1 MSAVLEY
8 PLRSADQNALMW
20 AMLTDLSKQL
30 KWPVDGELQW
40 LTKDDW
46 KVIISAGLKRHQ
58 RIAKGI
64 EGGFVMLGESTSRMK
79 MKDFSDMVTLML
91 AFGANHNIIWSNP
104 EWQAYLREIGE
115 EEKAKI
121 AQAA

>member
-1 MSAVLEY
+1 VNARAEIKEEC
-8 PLRSADQNALMW
+8 PRSLPQNSRMW

-30 KWPVDGELQW
+30 KWPVDGEIQW
-40 LTKDDW
+40 LSKEDW

-79 MKDFSDMVTLML
+79 MKDFADMVTLMF
-91 AFGANHNIIWSNP
+91 AFGANHGIRWTDP
-104 EWQAYLREIGE
+104 TVPPDETLTE
-115 EEKAKI
+115 EFARGRH
-121 AQAA
+121 

>member
-1 MSAVLEY
+1 MNAPERIAR
-8 PLRSADQNALMW
+8 PRSTEQNARMW

-30 KWPVDGELQW
+30 QWPVDGEMQW
-40 LTKDDW
+40 LSKEDW

-79 MKDFSDMVTLML
+79 MADFAAMIELMF
-91 AFGANHNIIWSNP
+91 AFGALHGIAWTDP
-104 EWQAYLREIGE
+104 TVPPDETLQE
-115 EEKAKI
+115 ELERRPVR
-121 AQAA
+121 

>member
-1 MSAVLEY
+1 MDINVVQEKV
-8 PLRSADQNALMW
+8 RSEEQSRKMW

-30 KWPVDGELQW
+30 QWPVDGELQL
-40 LTKDDW
+40 LTKEDW

-79 MKDFSDMVTLML
+79 MKDFADMITLMF
-91 AFGANHNIIWSNP
+91 AFGAEHEIEWSDP
-104 EWQAYLREIGE
+104 TTPPVEAYLEPS
-115 EEKAKI
+115 
-121 AQAA
+121 

>member
-1 MSAVLEY
+1 MDDAVNAPEKIAR
-8 PLRSADQNALMW
+8 PRSLDQNARMW

-30 KWPVDGELQW
+30 QWPVDGELCW
-40 LTKDDW
+40 LSKEDW

-79 MKDFSDMVTLML
+79 MADFAAMIELMF
-91 AFGANHNIIWSNP
+91 AFGANHGI
-104 EWQAYLREIGE
+104 EWTDPTVPSDETLAE
-115 EEKAKI
+115 ELARTR
-121 AQAA
+121 